1 MISTLDLK
9 KMTVEE
15 KLKLIELIQND
26 LERNAASIPMPEWHK
41 DVLRQS
47 EEDIKAGRDQFM
59 DLDEAK
65 KEIMKQFNST
75 NHDQKTNQSCFH

>member
-1 MISTLDLK
+1 MIFTLDLK
-9 KMTVEE
+9 KMTVQE
-15 KLKLIELIQND
+15 KLQLIELIQND
-26 LERNAASIPMPEWHK
+26 LQSSAASIPMPEWHK

-65 KEIMKQFNST
+65 KEIMKEFNESKIT
-75 NHDQKTNQSCFH
+75 RKSQKKLT